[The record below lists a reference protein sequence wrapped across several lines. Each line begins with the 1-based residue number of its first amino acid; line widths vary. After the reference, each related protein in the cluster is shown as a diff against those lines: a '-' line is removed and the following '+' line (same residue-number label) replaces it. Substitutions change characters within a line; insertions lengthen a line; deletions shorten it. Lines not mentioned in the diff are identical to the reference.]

1 MRTSQSTIRALY
13 TIAGKNKVSR
23 LASTILCRCST
34 YPVELLFRLKVIRS
48 VRLRL
53 LVALDEGYEAE
64 VTDAVADQ
72 ERDEGQ
78 PECYSTEV
86 PLAEDRTEALK
97 ESEDEGIG
105 ESGKKRKAEDNRLGC
120 EHDEL

>member
-1 MRTSQSTIRALY
+1 M
-13 TIAGKNKVSR
+13 
-23 LASTILCRCST
+23 
-34 YPVELLFRLKVIRS
+34 
-48 VRLRL
+48 RL

-86 PLAEDRTEALK
+86 PLAENRAEALE

-105 ESGKKRKAEDNRLGC
+105 ESGKKRKAEDNRLGR
-120 EHDEL
+120 EHDELRTKYERLSAFCFSWDSVHSRLTGRDII